1 MAGLAV
7 EQKRAAVRA
16 LAGEY
21 GVELMCDLVGL
32 ERSTYYYQSTRTDD
46 AAIRAAIQDVA
57 ARFPRYGY
65 VRVYAQLQRERGA
78 AVRSEW
84 QVRGLMAQMGLSV
97 RKKPRKRRTTDSR
110 HSCPRYPNL
119 VLGLAITRP
128 EQGWVCDIKYIHTRQ
143 EDVYLAIVLDVYT
156 RCIRGWSLSRGLDT
170 RLTLT
175 ALRQALGQH
184 RPEVH
189 HSDQGMQYA
198 CAEYTQL
205 LEAAQ
210 VKISMADVGQ
220 GWQNGYA
227 ERFMGILE
235 DEEVSLS
242 DYADFH
248 DAYNQIGRFI
258 DDVYMRQR
266 IHSSLGWLTPAEFEQ
281 QWQEQQRLSPP

>member
-1 MAGLAV
+1 MNAWAD
-7 EQKRAAVRA
+7 
-16 LAGEY
+16 EY

-32 ERSTYYYQSTRTDD
+32 ERSTYYYQPTRTED
-46 AAIRAAIQDVA
+46 AAARDAIQAVA
-57 ARFPRYGY
+57 ARYPRYGY
-65 VRVYAQLQRERGA
+65 VRVYAQLKRERCV

-84 QVRGLMAQMGLSV
+84 QVRTLMAEMGLKV
-97 RKKPRKRRTTDSR
+97 RKKPRKRHTTDSQ
-110 HSCPRYPNL
+110 HGYPRYPNL
-119 VLGLAITRP
+119 VLGLTITHP
-128 EQGWVCDIKYIHTRQ
+128 EQVWVCDIKYIHTRH

-156 RCIRGWSLSRGLDT
+156 RCIRGWSLSRGLDAG
-170 RLTLT
+170 LTLT
-175 ALRQALGQH
+175 ALRQALSKH
-184 RPEVH
+184 VPEIH

-198 CAEYTQL
+198 CTEYTQRL
-205 LEAAQ
+205 DAAQ
-210 VKISMADVGQ
+210 IKISMADVGQ

-281 QWQEQQRLSPP
+281 QWRAQQRLSPP